1 MQLSRYTD
9 LASIAYSSSAPVIE
23 IDTADCEGVLF
34 IAVPGTTVAR
44 TGALSL
50 KTAASTTATFVAVS
64 STHTLT
70 STAATRDVLCVDVYK
85 PAKRWIQA
93 TYSAT
98 ADMEARMLAFK
109 YGLRKPVVTFSAT
122 AVTNLTVPVVA
133 GGVKRVISP
142 SSAT

>member
-1 MQLSRYTD
+1 MQLSKYID
-9 LASIAYSSSAPVIE
+9 LSVIAYSSSSPVCE
-23 IDTADCEGVLF
+23 VDTAGYEGVLF

-44 TGALSL
+44 TGSMAL
-50 KTAASTTATFVAVS
+50 KAGATTTGFVNCS

-70 STAATRDVLCVDVYK
+70 STAATRDVLIVDVYK
-85 PAKRWIQA
+85 PAKRYLGC

-98 ADMEARMLAFK
+98 ADMEARMLAFG
-109 YGLRKPVVTFSAT
+109 YGTRKAVTTFSAT

-142 SSAT
+142 TSAT

>member
-1 MQLSRYTD
+1 MQLSRNLD
-9 LASIAYSSSAPVIE
+9 LAVIAYSSSSPVCE
-23 IDTADCEGVLF
+23 VDAADCEGVLF

-44 TGALSL
+44 TGSMAL
-50 KTAASTTATFVAVS
+50 KAGATTTGFVNCS

-70 STAATRDVLCVDVYK
+70 STGATRDVLIVDVYK
-85 PAKRWIQA
+85 PAKRWIGC

-98 ADMEARMLAFK
+98 ADMEARMLAIK
-109 YGLRKPVVTFSAT
+109 YGLRKHVSTFSAT

-142 SSAT
+142 TSST